1 MKKILVIAALALGAS
16 WGHASELYWTVGDG
30 ALTGY
35 QSSDNVGLYAVWG
48 VFTQN
53 VGSDSRATPLATLS
67 VEDLLAGAA
76 MPVGLDGVGSS
87 DHPLSSYYF
96 FLEISGAGG
105 RIAATDK
112 IAYTDLLAAGAIG
125 SGAGMSAPINAYGFS
140 DFSSEVVPEPSSGL
154 LVLIGAL
161 ALGLKRKKELV

>member
-1 MKKILVIAALALGAS
+1 MKKILIIAALALGAS
-16 WGHASELYWTVGDG
+16 WGHASELYWTVNDG
-30 ALTGY
+30 ALTSY

-48 VFTQN
+48 VFTEN
-53 VGSDSRATPLATLS
+53 VGKDNPRATELGTFT
-67 VEDLLAGAA
+67 VEDLALGFEQVSSLAA
-76 MPVGLDGVGSS
+76 LS
-87 DHPLSSYYF
+87 DTGHDLSSYYF

-105 RIAATDK
+105 RVAATDK
-112 IAYTDLLAAGAIG
+112 IAYSDLAGAIAQG
-125 SGAGMSAPINAYGFS
+125 GGMSAPINAYGFS